1 MKKSDIT
8 EQLPP
13 SFCAAL
19 KRVRKNNSR
28 TIKVNLIAEAFKKID
43 NPMLIVNLMECCP
56 FKSCPDAAYIS
67 VSLSSS
73 KKEILATLFPD
84 KVEASKSYA
93 GVEAVMEAC
102 SEGELPSS
110 KACQSSI
117 AAAAPSTSQNSE
129 IKNKGSNKFKASK
142 DEVMFSPKASE
153 DEGLS
158 LSKVCE
164 VATEAA
170 PSSSQN
176 VESKKQRGNK
186 SKKNKKKSKGKKR

>member
-84 KVEASKSYA
+84 KVEASKSYV

-153 DEGLS
+153 DEGLW
-158 LSKVCE
+158 K
-164 VATEAA
+164 AA